1 MSRYYI
7 PTDKT
12 VRGNFLDDLQAD
24 KEAIA
29 AGFESVQNEEKMMDA
44 GGAGVDYIHFLTQ
57 PNAEDAFMV
66 DGQIYRFF
74 TGSPPRPPR
83 PPWRPP
89 WRPPIRPIPP
99 WEPLPRDIVPREIPP
114 DEFDVGILI
123 GGTIEETIDHA
134 AAAIEGNIYT
144 GVRGIR
150 AVNGAG
156 PVLLLAARWAGSD
169 SNFPVEESTGGVRM
183 VVGEGEA
190 RSAAEPRQR
199 KVITCN
205 YSMNDRDITAL
216 AAPCE
221 IPLMCCIASTAP
233 QFGGAIILRGMGL
246 QVVPF
251 TADIGFGVRQIGDEL
266 WIITVHDL
274 GGIIQSGDS
283 LLVTAWT

>member
-1 MSRYYI
+1 MSRYYA

-12 VRGNFLDDLQAD
+12 VRGNLLDDLQAD

-29 AGFESVQNEEKMMDA
+29 AAFEGVQDEEKMMDA
-44 GGAGVDYIHFLTQ
+44 GGAGVGYIHFLTQ
-57 PNAEDAFMV
+57 PNAEDAFSV

-89 WRPPIRPIPP
+89 WRPIPRPR
-99 WEPLPRDIVPREIPP
+99 EPFLPREILPREIPP
-114 DEFDVGILI
+114 DEFDVGIII
-123 GGTIEETIDHA
+123 GLTVEETIDHA

-156 PVLLLAARWAGSD
+156 PVLLLAARWAGAD
-169 SNFPVEESTGGVRM
+169 SNFPIEESTAGVRM
-183 VVGEGEA
+183 VVGESEA

-199 KVITCN
+199 KVVTCN
-205 YSMNDRDITAL
+205 YAMNDRDIAAL
-216 AAPCE
+216 ATPCE
-221 IPLMCCIASTAP
+221 IPIMCCIASTAP

-246 QVVPF
+246 NVVPF

-274 GGIIQSGDS
+274 GGVILEGDS
-283 LLVTAWT
+283 MLVTAWT

>member
-1 MSRYYI
+1 MSRYYV

-12 VRGNFLDDLQAD
+12 VRGNLLDDLQAD
-24 KEAIA
+24 KLAIA
-29 AGFESVQNEEKMMDA
+29 AGFEGVQDEEKMMDA

-57 PNAEDAFMV
+57 PAPEDAFSV

-74 TGSPPRPPR
+74 QGSPPRPPR

-89 WRPPIRPIPP
+89 WRPPSPRPPFDPFREREI
-99 WEPLPRDIVPREIPP
+99 LPREIPP
-114 DEFDVGILI
+114 GEFDVGILI
-123 GGTIEETIDHA
+123 GNTVEETIDHA
-134 AAAIEGNIYT
+134 AAAIEENIYT

-169 SNFPVEESTGGVRM
+169 SNFPVEESTAGVRM

-190 RSAAEPRQR
+190 RSAATPRQR

-205 YSMNDRDITAL
+205 YAMNGRDIAAL

-221 IPLMCCIASTAP
+221 IPIMCCIASTPP
-233 QFGGAIILRGMGL
+233 QFGGAILLRSMGL
-246 QVVPF
+246 NVVPF
-251 TADIGFGVRQIGDEL
+251 TTDIGFGVRQIGDEL

-274 GGIIQSGDS
+274 GGVILEGDA